1 MRHILVP
8 TDFSETARNA
18 IEYAVELSQGPHD
31 RITLLHVSDTETVN
45 ETLIGLDAIEYLSNA
60 LELPSPSSECAPTFD
75 VDGLKKVARQRLE
88 ECIDATWR
96 EECTIATAI
105 EEGRPS
111 LRIVE
116 YARDH
121 EVDMIVMGT
130 HGRGPVA
137 HFFLGSVAENVV
149 RSADCPVV
157 TIRGKPKVRSRA
169 EK

>member
-8 TDFSETARNA
+8 TDFSEAARAALEYA
-18 IEYAVELSQGPHD
+18 IELCQERHG
-31 RITLLHVSDTETVN
+31 RITLLHVSDTEKVT
-45 ETLIGLDAIEYLSNA
+45 ETLIGLDAIGYLSSA
-60 LELPSPSSECAPTFD
+60 LESPSTASGYAPSFN
-75 VDGLKKVARQRLE
+75 VDELKEVTRKRLE

-96 EECTIATAI
+96 ERVPIETAI

-111 LRIVE
+111 LKIVE
-116 YARDH
+116 YARDQDI
-121 EVDMIVMGT
+121 DMIVMGT

-157 TIRGKPKVRSRA
+157 TIRGKPKARERT
-169 EK
+169 